1 MGNYYGFEEY
11 VPVAKK
17 RENARKYIEKLKKKN
32 PNISPVVI
40 EGRTIANTW
49 WGKSWNQNLESYA
62 DLSNRIARGRSYVR
76 NGAVLDLQI
85 ESGKVKALVQGSG
98 TKPYQVNVGI
108 DSPSTTKWKR
118 VTDICN
124 HKIETMEDLM
134 LGKFPKELEIL
145 FTTTGDGLFPTP
157 KEIHFECNCPDSARV
172 CKHIAAVLYGV
183 SARLDKD
190 PLLFFKLRNI
200 DVEALIKKSIEEK
213 MKTMM
218 KNAESKSKRALDD
231 SDVFD
236 LFGV

>member
-1 MGNYYGFEEY
+1 MGYYGFGEY

-17 RENARKYIEKLKKKN
+17 RENAKKNIEKLRKKN
-32 PNISPVVI
+32 PNLAPVVI

-62 DLSNRIARGRSYVR
+62 DLSNRIGRGRSYVR
-76 NGAVLDLQI
+76 NGSVLDLQI
-85 ESGKVKALVQGSG
+85 EKGTVKALVQGSG
-98 TKPYQVNVGI
+98 TKPYEVNVGI
-108 DSPSTTKWKR
+108 DAPNTTKWKR

-124 HKIETMEDLM
+124 HKIDTMEDLIQ
-134 LGKFPKELEIL
+134 GKFPKELEIL
-145 FTTTGDGLFPTP
+145 FTKTGDGLFPTP
-157 KEIHFECNCPDSARV
+157 KEIHFGCSCPDTARV

-183 SARLDKD
+183 SARLDQD

-200 DVEALIKKSIEEK
+200 DVEVLIKKSIEEK
-213 MKTMM
+213 MKIMLQ
-218 KNAESKSKRALDD
+218 NAESKSKRAIDD

>member
-32 PNISPVVI
+32 PNISPIVI

-85 ESGKVKALVQGSG
+85 ENGNVKALVQGSG

-108 DSPSTTKWKR
+108 DSPSTAKWKR

-145 FTTTGDGLFPTP
+145 FTATGDGLFPTP

-200 DVEALIKKSIEEK
+200 DVESLIKKSIEEK

-236 LFGV
+236 LFGL